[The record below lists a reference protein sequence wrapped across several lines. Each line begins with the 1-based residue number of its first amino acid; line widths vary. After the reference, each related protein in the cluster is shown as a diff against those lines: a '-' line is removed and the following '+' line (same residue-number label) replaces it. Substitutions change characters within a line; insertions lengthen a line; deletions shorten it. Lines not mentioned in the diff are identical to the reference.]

1 MFTKNTSNGNSRRA
15 TLIGASLS
23 VLLIGSGLGVASLWA
38 ATHGPHYPPCHRG
51 ELINHRTGACY
62 VPVYNCIPTRSN
74 NCPGS

>member
-1 MFTKNTSNGNSRRA
+1 MFTKNTSNGSFRR
-15 TLIGASLS
+15 TLIGTALS
-23 VLLIGSGLGVASLWA
+23 VLVIGSGLGVASLWA

-62 VPVYNCIPTRSN
+62 VPVYNCIPNRSN